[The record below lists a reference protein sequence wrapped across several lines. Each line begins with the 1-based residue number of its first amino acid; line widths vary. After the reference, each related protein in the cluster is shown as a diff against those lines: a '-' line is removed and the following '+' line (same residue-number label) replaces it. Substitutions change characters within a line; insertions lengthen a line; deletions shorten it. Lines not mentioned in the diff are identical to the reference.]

1 MPQRASGPSGGGS
14 ARRALETLAVA
25 CLWLGVWEVA
35 SLAVGS
41 PILLAGPLETLAR
54 LASLV
59 GEATFWATVAFTL
72 ARITLGFAAAF
83 LLALALGVLAHR
95 HPWVRRFVGPALSF
109 LKSVPIVCVIVL
121 LLLWVG
127 SRRVSAIAVFL
138 AVFPAVYFS
147 VVEGLPQADAKVDD
161 MLRTF
166 GVGPVRRMLAHG
178 WPSLVPY
185 LVATCRNACG
195 MAWKAGVAAEVIGSP
210 TGTMGWHV
218 YQSKLLLETDSLFA
232 WTIVIVVAS
241 WLCERGFLA
250 LLAASA
256 GWSRALSLAGLRAG
270 GREEG
275 CRPGGL
281 ALAAAS
287 IGHGDAVV
295 ASGLSWDLPAGRRA
309 VLADPSGAGKTTLLA
324 TLEGLLAPLA
334 GEMGAPRCISPVF
347 QEARLVEGMTAE
359 ENVVLAAG
367 DGVGAATARALL
379 LELLP
384 KEALGRPVRGLSG
397 GQRRRVELVRAL
409 ARPSGAVLLDEPF
422 ASLDE
427 ASHREAAAFVV
438 RHLEGRTLLVA
449 SHLPGDAGL
458 LGAEEVSLSGMASGT
473 KIL

>member
-59 GEATFWATVAFTL
+59 GEPTFWATVAFTL
-72 ARITLGFAAAF
+72 ARIALGFAAAF

-250 LLAASA
+250 LLEASA

-275 CRPGGL
+275 CRPGRL

-334 GEMGAPRCISPVF
+334 GEVGAPR
-347 QEARLVEGMTAE
+347 
-359 ENVVLAAG
+359 
-367 DGVGAATARALL
+367 
-379 LELLP
+379 
-384 KEALGRPVRGLSG
+384 
-397 GQRRRVELVRAL
+397 RV
-409 ARPSGAVLLDEPF
+409 
-422 ASLDE
+422 
-427 ASHREAAAFVV
+427 
-438 RHLEGRTLLVA
+438 
-449 SHLPGDAGL
+449 
-458 LGAEEVSLSGMASGT
+458 
-473 KIL
+473 